1 MSNTY
6 YQYQDAKVKIA
17 HRLMKREGWKVF
29 GYSASNSDPYT
40 DYFDPAH
47 WGGIA
52 TKNGYILVVDGW
64 QEVAEDVYH
73 EVRTDAQK
81 VADAQTA
88 DKIKKLE
95 RMTQARGASEAEEAT
110 AKKKIEELKSKST
123 TAEGQA
129 VEKILVTPAHKKN
142 PPRCNWH
149 IEKDGIII
157 DKGTGLLK
165 FSNVPDVSGL
175 GYSYEVGEWQK
186 FNTLTPEEWK
196 KKYIDEQVSRWG
208 EAERAR
214 ATASAEN
221 RYNEEVKSYQ
231 LLDQFNNLIAR
242 WDNIAGGMV
251 SNGSGTDGFI
261 YEEVTKTE
269 YKTELKPQQTEAGS
283 VADGQCFILTK
294 SFNYGRS
301 KGYVYRIRETY
312 TRDDGT
318 KAYTAVRLGKGYKKE
333 CTGSANQANLWYIF
347 KPEDLTKWID
357 RGAIAWCE
365 LVEVKTPYEVKKVVK
380 KVIKNTAPAED
391 QPTASEEP
399 QQAPKEEPTQE
410 PQPEPAQAVEIK
422 QEEPPKAADEPT
434 KEEPKTEAPK
444 AGASFE
450 DLARGYFANLKKA
463 PKKEPKKE
471 EAPQQEEPEQEPTEQ
486 EPQPEPL
493 KAYEI
498 GYNVGSDFFNAEE
511 IDVLINAGYILKGG
525 NKWLECNYFSIA
537 YPSTPGVRLV
547 YNLHNKSI
555 VPGVDSKYC
564 GFIANGKYFD
574 DVRSITEKIKED
586 VNEEIKKRIP
596 SEADAEKLY
605 NDLQIIDDYDKR
617 EIEYAREYTGETD
630 AARLFY
636 EGNKPILHLYSVSD
650 ISQVTIIEYI
660 VNPEKAINALIS
672 DYLNINSKVIYIY
685 KNYIEYN
692 KIMQE
697 YTRIINDRNSTE
709 RRNKKIMDSINE
721 EKTVRVILSND
732 TEIKVEASAIK
743 RIGYAGSV
751 SSWYIKTHDTAPKDE
766 RGRVKD
772 ITPQDIKQILHGQK
786 ILYKAS

>member
-40 DYFDPAH
+40 DYFDPAY

-52 TKNGYILVVDGW
+52 MKNGYVLVVDAW

-110 AKKKIEELKSKST
+110 AKKKIEELRSKSI
-123 TAEGQA
+123 TAEGQEI
-129 VEKILVTPAHKKN
+129 EKILVTPAHKKN

-157 DKGTGLLK
+157 DKGAGLLK
-165 FSNVPDVSGL
+165 FANVPDVSGL
-175 GYSYEVGEWQK
+175 GYSYEVSEWQK
-186 FNTLTPEEWK
+186 FNNLSPEEWK
-196 KKYIDEQVSRWG
+196 NAYIAEQIRRWG
-208 EAERAR
+208 ETERAR
-214 ATASAEN
+214 ATAGAEN
-221 RYNEEVKSYQ
+221 SYNEAVKSYQ
-231 LLDQFNNLIAR
+231 LLDQFNELIAR

-261 YEEVTKTE
+261 YEEVTKIE
-269 YKTELKPQQTEAGS
+269 YKKELKPQQTEAGS
-283 VADGQCFILTK
+283 VKDGQCFILTK

-301 KGYVYRIRETY
+301 KGYVYKIHEKY
-312 TRDDGT
+312 TNIDGS
-318 KAYTAVRLGKGYKKE
+318 KSYMAYRLGKGYKKE
-333 CTGSANQANLWYIF
+333 CTGSANQSNTWYIF

-357 RGAIAWCE
+357 RGAVAWCE

-380 KVIKNTAPAED
+380 KVIKNTTPAED

-410 PQPEPAQAVEIK
+410 PQPEPAQAEEIK

-463 PKKEPKKE
+463 PKKEQKKE
-471 EAPQQEEPEQEPTEQ
+471 EAPQQEEPEQEPTEP

-493 KAYEI
+493 GAYEI

-511 IDVLINAGYILKGG
+511 IDVLINAGYVLKGED
-525 NKWLECNYFSIA
+525 KWLECNYFSIA
-537 YPSTPGVRLV
+537 YPATPGVRLV

-564 GFIANGKYFD
+564 GFIAYSKYFD

-586 VNEEIKKRIP
+586 VNEELKKRIP

-605 NDLQIIDDYDKR
+605 NDLQILDDYDKR
-617 EIEYAREYTGETD
+617 EVEYAREYTGETD

-636 EGNKPILHLYSVSD
+636 EGNKPILHLYSVLD

-660 VNPEKAINALIS
+660 VNPEKTINDLIN
-672 DYLNINSKVIYIY
+672 DYLGIKSKVIYIY
-685 KNYIEYN
+685 KNYIEHN
-692 KIMQE
+692 KIMHE
-697 YTRIINDRNSTE
+697 YMRIINDRNSPE
-709 RRNKKIMDSINE
+709 RQNKKIMDAINE
-721 EKTVRVILSND
+721 EKTVRVILSNNA
-732 TEIKVEASAIK
+732 EIEVEASAIK
-743 RIGYAGSV
+743 RIGYCGSV